1 VPGGLFLQAMSFS
14 NWPGY
19 MFIAFSAVVLLQL
32 FYYWFFFSRLSF
44 YRSRPAAASQAHPVS
59 VIVCARDE
67 SRNLLK
73 NLPGILAQQYPYT
86 HELVIVNDNSYDDS
100 AYVLEQFQKEFRHIN
115 VVSLTDLV
123 KAVPGKKFPLSIGI
137 KAAKYEL
144 LLLTDADCVPAS
156 PLWMEKMQQA
166 FGGEVELVLGYGAY
180 KKRKGLL
187 NKIIRFET
195 FHTAL
200 QYLSYA
206 LAGQPY
212 MGVGRNLA
220 YRRDLFFRNKGFA
233 AHNKIP
239 GGDDDLFVNQVATKQ
254 NTKVVID
261 PDTFTYSTPKTSWG
275 AWYRQKT
282 RHFGTGRYYKTR
294 HRFLLG
300 LYAVLQLAVYPLFV
314 LSLLFF
320 NWQLALGVFGL
331 RLLSLMITWFG
342 AMNRLHEKDL
352 KPWFLFFDIWMSLY
366 FIIFAPATW
375 KKIKPGWS

>member
-1 VPGGLFLQAMSFS
+1 MSVS
-14 NWPGY
+14 DWPFY
-19 MFIAFSAVVLLQL
+19 VFVAFCGVVLLQL
-32 FYYWFFFSRLSF
+32 CYYWFFFSRISF
-44 YRSRPAAASQAHPVS
+44 HRNRPATSQQTHPVS
-59 VIVCARDE
+59 IIVCARDE

-73 NLPGILAQQYPYT
+73 NLPGILAQHYPYT

-100 AYVLEQFQKEFRHIN
+100 AYVLEQFQKEFKHIN

-123 KAVPGKKFPLSIGI
+123 KSVPGKKFPLSIGI
-137 KAAKYEL
+137 KSAKYEL
-144 LLLTDADCVPAS
+144 LLLTDADCVPGS
-156 PLWMEKMQQA
+156 PQWIEKMQA
-166 FGGEVELVLGYGAY
+166 PFSDSDTEVVLGYGAY

-206 LAGQPY
+206 LAGIPY
-212 MGVGRNLA
+212 MGVGRNLS
-220 YRRDLFFRNKGFA
+220 YRRDLFFRNKGFS

-239 GGDDDLFVNQVATKQ
+239 GGDDDLFINQVATKR

-261 PDTFTYSTPKTSWG
+261 PDAFTYSTPKTNWG

-282 RHFGTGRYYKTR
+282 RHFGTARYYKTG

-300 LYAVLQLAVYPLFV
+300 LYAFLQLIIYPLFTV
-314 LSLLFF
+314 ALFVF
-320 NWQLALGVFGL
+320 DWRLVSGVFGL
-331 RLLSLMITWFG
+331 RLLSLMIVWFG
-342 AMNRLHEKDL
+342 AMNKLREKDL
-352 KPWFLFFDIWMSLY
+352 KPWFLFFDIWMSVY